1 MLDFSSLLLAAAL
14 SGACLSGTMFAIWF
28 TAPRAR
34 FVLTMACGIL
44 VLVAHVVLFW
54 LYARDPSPLLCQAV
68 LALLN
73 LGFLVV
79 CLSAMQYL
87 DVRDYRSAALP
98 SLVVLAASASATFL
112 GFDGIG
118 FIVTYTLVTALLAA
132 IGVLF
137 WVNGG
142 GHDRRILLVVSV
154 LSGVC
159 GLSFGLCGA
168 ALLLKGQWVLGAA
181 PDNWA
186 ERLNSVVSVAC
197 MTGLGALTL
206 SLHHLQAQIE
216 LKAET
221 MTDPLTGLMNRRAL
235 TSLYGERAFGPFM
248 SVAMF
253 DLDHFKRTNDVFGH
267 PVGDQVLRRFAAVI
281 KKYPRTGVDAFRLGG
296 EEFAVVMSRMTQERA
311 YDIASKI
318 GVAFGAEV
326 VATALGPLRSTV
338 SGGIGFGRPDG
349 AALDEVLAEA
359 DAALYAAKRAGRN
372 CVMAAKTSGKAD
384 PVEPALRSA

>member
-1 MLDFSSLLLAAAL
+1 MLDYSSLLLAAAL
-14 SGACLSGTMFAIWF
+14 SGTCLSITLFAIWC
-28 TAPRAR
+28 TAPEAR
-34 FVLTMACGIL
+34 FVLTVACGIL

-54 LYARDPSPLLCQAV
+54 HYAKHPSPWLCQIV
-68 LALLN
+68 LALLS
-73 LGFLVV
+73 LGLLTL

-87 DVRDYRSAALP
+87 GVHDYRRAILP
-98 SLVVLAASASATFL
+98 TLAAMAVCAGATSL
-112 GFDGIG
+112 GFDGVG
-118 FIVTYTLVTALLAA
+118 FIVTYATVTALLSL
-132 IGVLF
+132 IGVMF
-137 WVNGG
+137 WIKG
-142 GHDRRILLVVSV
+142 GHDRRILLVVSF

-159 GLSFGLCGA
+159 ALSFGLCGA
-168 ALLLKGQWVLGAA
+168 VLLVKGQWVLGVA

-186 ERLNSVVSVAC
+186 ERLNSAVAVAC

-235 TSLYGERAFGPFM
+235 TAFYGERVFGPFM

-253 DLDHFKRTNDVFGH
+253 DLDHFKKTNDVFGH

-281 KKYPRTGVDAFRLGG
+281 RKYSRTGVDAFRLGG
-296 EEFAVVMSRMTQERA
+296 EEFVLVMSRMTEEKA

-318 GVAFGAEV
+318 SVAFGTEV
-326 VATALGPLRSTV
+326 VATQLGPLRSTV
-338 SGGIGFGRPDG
+338 SGGIGFGGMDG
-349 AALDEVLAEA
+349 TSLDNVLAEA

-372 CVMAAKTSGKAD
+372 RVVAQNKAGKAD
-384 PVEPALRSA
+384 APALRSA